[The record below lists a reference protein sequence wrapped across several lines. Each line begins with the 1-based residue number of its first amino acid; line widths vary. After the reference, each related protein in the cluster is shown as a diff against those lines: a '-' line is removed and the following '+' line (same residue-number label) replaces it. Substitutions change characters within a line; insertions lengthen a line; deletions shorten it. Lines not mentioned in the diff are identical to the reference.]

1 MAEGDGSR
9 GRGFPKE
16 EAFGLSAQIRR
27 AAVSIPS
34 NIAEGQGRG
43 AGKEFVH
50 HLRIAYGSLRE
61 VETQLLIADR
71 LGYLPLKKIDAL
83 LELTSE
89 VGRLINGLSKAV
101 GRHE

>member
-34 NIAEGQGRG
+34 NIAEGRG

-61 VETQLLIADR
+61 VETPLLVADR